1 MIASEELF
9 GVYVWH
15 LILLV
20 FSIFKL
26 VFCSFFVRR
35 VISLVSNILKE
46 NLEKNDQTKNVLSS
60 LGGLDFESREFSAPW
75 IKIDSTKVW
84 NSFMILSKFISIFD
98 TILEL
103 NHDGWSLGEI
113 KWLNPENYRNS
124 PPWYPFR
131 TCLASHPTSY
141 SFYERSRVHKK
152 SPNPFIFKNGFS
164 EHHLLRLSLSP
175 CHFLYNFNF
184 KGEFHFMP
192 EMVSIH

>member
-1 MIASEELF
+1 MIASEEFF

-84 NSFMILSKFISIFD
+84 NSFMILSKFISILD

-124 PPWYPFR
+124 PPSPPWYPFR

-141 SFYERSRVHKK
+141 SF
-152 SPNPFIFKNGFS
+152 
-164 EHHLLRLSLSP
+164 LREIQGS
-175 CHFLYNFNF
+175 
-184 KGEFHFMP
+184 
-192 EMVSIH
+192 